1 MRTANLA
8 VLLMCAVPIS
18 GCSRT
23 APPPPPAAP
32 PFTMPATGTA
42 TDTVLRIGDPFPEIE
57 TVDLEGRPVAL
68 DASLTDGGYTL
79 IVFWSTWCGFC
90 MLELPHEVELAE
102 HYAPHGL
109 RVIGINGDET
119 PEIAK
124 AAVEE
129 YGVPWLNVCEG
140 RDLPIS
146 RRLDVNQWPVLLLL
160 GPDGRVLCAT
170 QQLRGLAVESL
181 PDGSTRTVSG
191 LDWTLE
197 HVLGANDPMP

>member
-1 MRTANLA
+1 MRPADWAALC
-8 VLLMCAVPIS
+8 VCAILG
-18 GCSRT
+18 GCSQT
-23 APPPPPAAP
+23 LPPPSVGAP
-32 PFTMPATGTA
+32 PFSMPAAGTA

-57 TVDLEGRPVAL
+57 TIDLDGKPVVLGSRVAG
-68 DASLTDGGYTL
+68 GGYTL
-79 IVFWSTWCGFC
+79 VVFWSTWCGFC

-119 PEIAK
+119 PGIAK

-129 YGVPWLNVCEG
+129 YGVPWLNVYEG

-160 GPDGRVLCAT
+160 DPDGRVLCAT

-181 PDGSTRTVSG
+181 PDGSTRAVSG

-197 HVLGANDPMP
+197 HVLGANGPMP